1 MSEQPAPTSDFAR
14 VALDL
19 MTFPVGA
26 RFRRID
32 FTRHANPL
40 GFGKTPSRFG
50 DPRRRKP
57 ENCFGVLYLGETLK
71 VCFLEAVL
79 RDKRNGSVGDYPLE
93 ETELRARRFTL
104 VEIHAPLTVVDLRRD
119 GGVRMGVPSDVS
131 RASDQ
136 RLARRWSVAF
146 HEHPATPDGVAY
158 ESRLNGQ
165 TNLAI
170 YDRAVPKLR
179 VAATM
184 PLLAAPELPEVLD
197 ELLAAL
203 VS

>member
-1 MSEQPAPTSDFAR
+1 LSKQPAPTSDFAR

-26 RFRRID
+26 RFSRID
-32 FTRHANPL
+32 LARHADPL
-40 GFGKTPSRFG
+40 GFGETPSRFS
-50 DPRRRKP
+50 DPRRRRP

-71 VCFLEAVL
+71 VRFLEAVL
-79 RDKRNGSVGDYPLE
+79 RDKRNGSVGDYPLD

-104 VEIHAPLTVVDLRRD
+104 IEVHAPLRVVDLRRD

-136 RLARRWSVAF
+136 RLARRWSAAF
-146 HEHPATPDGVAY
+146 HEHPAAPDGVAY

-170 YDRAVPKLR
+170 RSRDPE
-179 VAATM
+179 AAGRGDNAAFSG
-184 PLLAAPELPEVLD
+184 PGLAAVLD
-197 ELLAAL
+197 ELLVAL
-203 VS
+203 VP